1 MPSDFRRNEQLML
14 ILKMLLE
21 QCYSALWLLQSYNYP
36 GTRDPRCHP
45 HEVKQPNFQ
54 IQMC

>member
-1 MPSDFRRNEQLML
+1 MPSEFRRNEQLML

-21 QCYSALWLLQSYNYP
+21 QCYSALWLLQSYNHP
-36 GTRDPRCHP
+36 GTRDPGCHP